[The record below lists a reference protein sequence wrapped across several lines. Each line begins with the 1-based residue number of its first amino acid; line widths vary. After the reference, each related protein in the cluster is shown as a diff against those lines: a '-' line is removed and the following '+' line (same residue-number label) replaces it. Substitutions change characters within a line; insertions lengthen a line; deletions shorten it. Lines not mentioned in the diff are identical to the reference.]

1 MPAVYV
7 VLVSAVTI
15 IGYFFLSTMLP
26 ILSYMVPYYKIKRLS
41 ILEIKYRL
49 IINFVV
55 FLFLLLINVKM
66 LIIYIIFPFLTETL
80 FYLTERFKH
89 KMYVFDRIVIM
100 SIIST
105 LLIFLI
111 VYLNKDFL
119 LKIMNETL
127 TLNADK
133 FNDIAGEIRNSMK
146 FLRINF
152 LSFLFSYLYL
162 GNIIL
167 FIFLNKVP
175 YNKWRISCYWI
186 IPFIV
191 IVFFEKIY
199 GISKENKFLIEN
211 IFDIIKYIYI
221 WYGIKTL
228 YTILGIFKIR
238 FSIFKHVISI
248 FLALTYPLAAFII
261 GVIASFDVVEVKEI
275 KI

>member
-1 MPAVYV
+1 MPAVYI

-15 IGYFFLSTMLP
+15 IAYFFLGTMLP
-26 ILSYMVPYYKIKRLS
+26 ILSYMVPYYKIKRIS
-41 ILEIKYRL
+41 ILKLKYRL
-49 IINFVV
+49 IINLIV
-55 FLFLLLINVKM
+55 FLFFLLINIKM
-66 LIIYIIFPFLTETL
+66 LIIYIIFPFLTEAL
-80 FYLTERFKH
+80 FYFTERFKN
-89 KMYVFDRIVIM
+89 KIYVFDRIVIM
-100 SIIST
+100 SLIST

-119 LKIMNETL
+119 LKIMNEAIKV
-127 TLNADK
+127 NAVK
-133 FNDIAGEIRNSMK
+133 FDDIMGEIKNSMQ

-167 FIFLNKVP
+167 FMFLNRVP
-175 YNKWRISCYWI
+175 YDKWRISCYWI

-191 IVFFEKIY
+191 IVFLEKFY
-199 GISKENKFLIEN
+199 GIPKENKFLIEN
-211 IFDIIKYIYI
+211 VFDIIKYIYT

-228 YTILGIFKIR
+228 YTILGIFKIK
-238 FSIFKHVISI
+238 FSIFKHILSI

-261 GVIASFDVVEVKEI
+261 GVIASFDIVEVKEI